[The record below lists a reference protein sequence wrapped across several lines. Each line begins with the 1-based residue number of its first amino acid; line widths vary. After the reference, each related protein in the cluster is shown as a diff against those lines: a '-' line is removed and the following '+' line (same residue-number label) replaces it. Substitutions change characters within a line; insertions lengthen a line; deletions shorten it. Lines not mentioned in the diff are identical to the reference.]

1 MCNFCLLNYKSLVLI
16 LKVLHIEM
24 FFRSPFCLFSSMQ
37 GTEIQVTYFFY
48 FDKLTEKLN
57 EYSVVKVI
65 ELTKLCLIDII

>member
-1 MCNFCLLNYKSLVLI
+1 
-16 LKVLHIEM
+16 
-24 FFRSPFCLFSSMQ
+24 MQ